1 MIYFVKFAY
10 SLLLPPGL
18 FLLLLGAAV
27 WRTWIRDRKW
37 TWLPLLLLAALYGMS
52 SGLASDALVRSIES
66 RYPQPSPAEAG
77 RQADVI
83 VVLGG
88 GATPDTPDLGG
99 LGNLSGSG
107 EARLLAAVRLHLGT
121 GLPILFSGGRV
132 FPDSGNEADIAGR
145 QLRQL
150 GIPAESIFLENR
162 SLNTGQ
168 NAAYSK
174 LLMEAEGFSR
184 PVLVTSAFHMR
195 RSVETFRQAGLAPL
209 PYPVD
214 YGAPADAV
222 FYWSKPLP
230 SGSAMAA
237 SSASLKEY
245 LGMLALWL
253 KGWA

>member
-1 MIYFVKFAY
+1 MIYFVKFVY

-18 FLLLLGAAV
+18 FLLLLGVAV
-27 WRTWIRDRKW
+27 WRAWIRDRKW
-37 TWLPLLLLAALYGMS
+37 TWLPLLLLVALYLMS

-66 RYPQPSPAEAG
+66 RYPQPSPA
-77 RQADVI
+77 DVRLQGDVL

-88 GATPDTPDLGG
+88 GATPDTPDLEG

-107 EARLLAAVRLHLGT
+107 EARLLAAVRLHAAT
-121 GLPILFSGGRV
+121 GLPILFSGGQV

-150 GIPAESIFLENR
+150 GVPAESIFLENR
-162 SLNTGQ
+162 SLNTEQ

-174 LLMEAEGFSR
+174 VLMEAQGFSR
-184 PVLVTSAFHMR
+184 PVLVTSAFHMS
-195 RSVETFRQAGLAPL
+195 RSVETFRQAGLTPL

-222 FYWSKPLP
+222 FYWSKLLP
-230 SGSAMAA
+230 SGGAMAA
-237 SSASLKEY
+237 SSTALKEY
-245 LGMLALWL
+245 LGMLALRL
-253 KGWA
+253 KG